1 MPHSML
7 PPSRRDFLKAAVAGS
22 VGASFSLTDAQAAT
36 KSLTFMHE
44 NSFIKTYDEYMNKT
58 LIPAYEKET
67 GIKVKYDLV
76 SVGGL
81 QTRVTTASETGSGP
95 DLTCLYFNWPF
106 LYDEKLLD
114 VSDLAEEAGRANG
127 GWYPGAAEA
136 VIVRGKW
143 KALPFGNVGQLMNW
157 RTDWFGEVGFKTFP
171 DTWDELLE
179 AGTKL
184 KKAGHPFGFELGHGF
199 GDNHGWLYPLLWSY
213 GAREVEPDGKTIAI
227 DSAETARAIDF
238 CRKFYEN
245 TMFED
250 VLGWT
255 DPSNNKAWLGQQIS
269 CTNNALSILWVAKR
283 DFPEIGRV
291 TDHALNPKGPTGER
305 YHILQPWSHGI
316 FSHTKDPEAARDF
329 LRWLMQPKQL
339 GGWSASADTYYA
351 PYLKAYDDAPMWREE
366 PRYLP
371 FRESIKTSHL
381 PGWPAPISREQSESV
396 AKYVVVDMFA
406 KACAGASTRDVIA
419 AAKAQLK
426 QIYKQT

>member
-7 PPSRRDFLKAAVAGS
+7 PPSRRDFLKAAVAGG
-22 VGASFSLTDAQAAT
+22 VGASLSLTDAQAAA

-58 LIPAYEKET
+58 LIPAYEQKT

-136 VIVRGKW
+136 VIVHGKW

-291 TDHALNPKGPTGER
+291 TDHALNPKGPTGQR

-351 PYLKAYDDAPMWREE
+351 PYLKAFDDAPMWREE

-419 AAKAQLK
+419 AAKMQLK